1 MANLLKQ
8 LELEELSLVDRPA
21 NAKAMVSLFKRDNS
35 EEELMEKAY
44 KMTEEQEKGMDK
56 LPPALQRHIRENM
69 DKGMSYDE
77 AKKMAEED
85 MKKSDEVAAEID
97 EMDLLKAEN
106 DALKIQNEDLRKALI
121 DNGFVIKSDSIEKK
135 VEPEY
140 IEYEG
145 EQINKADVPAVILKA
160 LEEAELAKADA
171 ELTKRATEALPH
183 FAEDVAK
190 SLVGEFGEV
199 EAVMEALKAA
209 DATFAESMEEV
220 GKSDADG
227 EFATAADKM
236 ESLVKSY
243 MDENKMKKG
252 DYAKAYAAVAK
263 TDEGKALINKSYKGE

>member
-35 EEELMEKAY
+35 EEEQMTDNVEKMSDDLKA
-44 KMTEEQEKGMDK
+44 K
-56 LPPALQRHIRENM
+56 LKPYM
-69 DKGMSYDE
+69 DKGMTEEEAMKAYD
-77 AKKMAEED
+77 ED

-106 DALKIQNEDLRKALI
+106 DALKIHNEDLRKALI
-121 DNGFVIKSDSIEKK
+121 DNGFVIKADSIEKK
-135 VEPEY
+135 AEPEY

-227 EFATAADKM
+227 EFATATDKM

-252 DYAKAYAAVAK
+252 EYAKAYAAVAK